1 MPTYYRSS
9 LAKWAG
15 ILCTLTFCFLSS
27 TARLNA
33 QSSGM
38 LMTNGAGIST
48 SGGQVSI
55 AADSTTHRLVV
66 INEDDSAS
74 ALVVATWPCG
84 TSGNQ
89 FGIPY
94 SNTLQHT
101 IYAETCLPT
110 PVSGTGI
117 LMEVSG
123 SAPTWGS
130 PTGNTTVLATSNG
143 TLTPGNVVTTDS
155 NNNFIST
162 ASPLPGSTDTIR
174 LYEEFESGNTT
185 TIGSLGWTLTNVAG
199 SQTVSY
205 TPSSGTY
212 PHLGIVRQATG
223 TTIANG
229 GTISLSQSTSND
241 QLGNLGT
248 NTNWTATYIFELGQT
263 TFTGFRIGLADV
275 LNSRQPTDGYFLRF
289 DTNAPTASTVA
300 TNGIVCTTS
309 VCTLTTTAAHNML
322 LVGQTVGLTG
332 VNACNSG
339 RNGNHT
345 VATIPSTTTYTFA
358 GNGTAE
364 SGCGSGA
371 TSTPSAETTFKVDVR
386 KGGASS
392 GVSTTETVTGT
403 SVTADTNWHKLVI
416 SSTTAG
422 TIVFTLD
429 GGTAIPVSTNVFSS
443 GGLTAFET
451 LVTDA
456 AASKT
461 VDWDLFTFSI
471 SGLGR

>member
-1 MPTYYRSS
+1 
-9 LAKWAG
+9 
-15 ILCTLTFCFLSS
+15 
-27 TARLNA
+27 
-33 QSSGM
+33 M
-38 LMTNGAGIST
+38 LMNNGANIST
-48 SGGQVSI
+48 GAGQVSI
-55 AADSTTHRLVV
+55 FADTTTHRLVV
-66 INEDDSAS
+66 INDDDNVNP
-74 ALVVATWPCG
+74 LVVATWPCG

-94 SNTLQHT
+94 SNAVQNG
-101 IYAETCLPT
+101 IYAETCLLT
-110 PVSGTGI
+110 PASGTGI

-130 PTGNTTVLATSNG
+130 PTGTTTVFATSNG
-143 TLTPGNVVTTDS
+143 TLTPGNVVTTDN
-155 NNNFIST
+155 NNNFIS
-162 ASPLPGSTDTIR
+162 AALPPPGSTNAMQ

-199 SQTVSY
+199 TQTVSY
-205 TPSSGTY
+205 TPSSSTY

-263 TFTGFRIGLADV
+263 TSTGFRIGLADTV
-275 LNSRQPTDGYFLRF
+275 NSRQPTDGYFLRF
-289 DTNAPTASTVA
+289 DTNAPGASTA
-300 TNGIVCTTS
+300 QTNGIVCTTS
-309 VCTLTTTAAHNML
+309 VCTLTTTAPHNML

-332 VNACNSG
+332 VNACTVG

-345 VATIPSTTTYTFA
+345 VLSIPTFA

-371 TSTPSAETTFKVDVR
+371 TSTPSAETIFKVDVR
-386 KGGASS
+386 KGGMSS
-392 GVSTTETVTGT
+392 GVSTTETVTAT

-429 GGTAIPVSTNVFSS
+429 GGTPISVSTNVFNS

-456 AASKT
+456 ASAKT